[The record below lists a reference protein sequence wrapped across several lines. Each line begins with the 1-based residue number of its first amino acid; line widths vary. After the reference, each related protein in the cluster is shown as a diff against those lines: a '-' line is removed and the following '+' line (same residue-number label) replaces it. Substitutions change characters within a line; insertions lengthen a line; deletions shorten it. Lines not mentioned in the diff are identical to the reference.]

1 MTEQQRLDLTNA
13 KRIVIKVGT
22 STLTHDTGRMNLLR
36 MDRLSMMIAELINQ
50 GHQVILV
57 SSGAIGVG
65 MGKLNMKER
74 PHIMGIKQALA
85 AIGQCE
91 LMNIYNK
98 MFSSYNQI
106 VAQVLLTKNDVDD
119 FVKRENIENTF
130 DNLLIKHV
138 LPIVNENDT
147 VSTDEI
153 SSMEHFGD
161 NDTLSAVVAKLV
173 HADLLIILSDIDG
186 FYNANPKECENCKLI
201 DTVTELTDNIWH
213 YAGGEGTKFGTG
225 GMVTKLNAAEIVTSS
240 GIHMIL
246 ANGNDPFIVF
256 NILKGEKIGTLFVA
270 KDKISDNS
278 IIGTK

>member
-1 MTEQQRLDLTNA
+1 MSELKRLCLQNS

-22 STLTHDTGRMNLLR
+22 STLTHETGRMNLLR
-36 MDRLSMMIAELINQ
+36 MDRLSMAIAELMNR
-50 GHQVILV
+50 GHEVVLV

-65 MGKLNMKER
+65 MGKLSMKER
-74 PHIMGIKQALA
+74 PRVMGMKQALA

-91 LMNIYNK
+91 LMNIYSK

-106 VAQVLLTKNDVDD
+106 VAQVLLTKNDVEDD
-119 FVKRENIENTF
+119 IKRKNIENTF
-130 DNLLIKHV
+130 EHLLEKHV

-186 FYNANPKECENCKLI
+186 FYNADPRENKECSLI
-201 DTVTELTDNIWH
+201 DTVTEINDYIWNC
-213 YAGGEGTKFGTG
+213 AGGEGSKLGTG
-225 GMVTKLNAAEIVTSS
+225 GMVTKLNAADIVTNS
-240 GIHMIL
+240 GIHMVL
-246 ANGNDPFIVF
+246 ANGSNPFIIFDIVR
-256 NILKGEKIGTLFVA
+256 GENVGTLFVA
-270 KDKISDNS
+270 KEKN
-278 IIGTK
+278 